1 MDNLKFATEY
11 VQAEGEF
18 KEVFG
23 QVLCV
28 YARTRED
35 IKYQCVICDT
45 NAIQYEKPF
54 LLPDMVNE
62 TIIKHI
68 ASEIPDYTY
77 DIHKDQ
83 IIINILVLPNKGL
96 SLRLSKDLSSMPNES
111 ARISRVEALITRL
124 TLNEVIEQHTI
135 KMLPT
140 DNEFKKLPAFRYF
153 EACRQIENYF
163 KPHPKL
169 HLGEYNK
176 LLYTFYQSNYPHYEQ
191 KTKQAKAIHTRCT
204 TLQEI
209 NDAISNYDNSHLS
222 VIRGPD
228 DTATVKINPEAR
240 QITPAM
246 VQYIH
251 KYVIGFMLLNH
262 QLLFG
267 RDLTL
272 EIHGATY
279 LTINI
284 CRSTRPMFRYIPTG
298 NEVLGLAF
306 PTLTTMTI
314 NDWHFDFRP

>member
-1 MDNLKFATEY
+1 MDNLKFATEF
-11 VQAEGEF
+11 VQATDEF
-18 KEVFG
+18 KEVFDRI
-23 QVLCV
+23 LCV

-68 ASEIPDYTY
+68 ASEIPEYTY

-83 IIINILVLPNKGL
+83 IVINIGVLPNKGL
-96 SLRLSKDLSSMPNES
+96 KLVLSKDMSSLPNVDT
-111 ARISRVEALITRL
+111 RISRIESLITRL
-124 TLNEVIEQHTI
+124 TPSEIIEQHTI

-140 DNEFKKLPAFRYF
+140 DDEFKKTPAFRYF
-153 EACRQIENYF
+153 EACDNAANYF

-176 LLYTFYQSNYPHYEQ
+176 LLYTFYNSNYPHYGHRKE
-191 KTKQAKAIHTRCT
+191 KSRHTRCT
-204 TLQEI
+204 IKEEI
-209 NDAISNYDNSHLS
+209 IATISNYHSHLS
-222 VIRGPD
+222 VVQND
-228 DTATVKINPEAR
+228 ATATIKISPEDR
-240 QITPAM
+240 QIVPVM

-267 RDLTL
+267 RDPTL
-272 EIHGATY
+272 EIHGTTH

-284 CRSTRPMFRYIPTG
+284 CRSTRQTFSYIPSG
-298 NEVLGLAF
+298 GEVMGLPF
-306 PTLTTMTI
+306 PTLTTMTL
-314 NDWHFDFRP
+314 NDWHFDFRL